1 MFCNTGI
8 ARRTHQ
14 NIKNCEEVDY
24 FQPKLDLKQ
33 PDRNQ
38 KLAFDFGFGLAEN
51 GYLIFCSSLG
61 YAEISCLAETESSVE
76 LFELFGSFLHLATPQ
91 GCAGHCKT
99 VLDNESLSSTFFM
112 TEHSRT

>member
-99 VLDNESLSSTFFM
+99 VLDNESLSSTFYM
-112 TEHSRT
+112 TRI